1 MASMMTG
8 LEGFRFGVG
17 AVARRPSM
25 SAAAAQAAAASWA
38 ELEASLPE
46 PAAETPKL
54 TLYRDTNGWCP
65 FCERVWIA
73 LKMKNIPFDEKVI
86 NLRDKPDWY
95 KAIVPTTLVP
105 AVELHDESYD
115 PEVPGSGSLTWESAD
130 ILKLLDEQFPDTPLL
145 SRGTELETTMQTVA
159 EEVLSSGFGFSF
171 GARNKTMAE
180 EEKLERRAKFEG
192 ALATLEEKLSAHG
205 GPFMSGAEPG
215 LVDCMIIPMLERY
228 RYQLPLLVG
237 GGALAIVPLYDA
249 EARPQ
254 LTKWYDAMDG
264 LDAYTRRCAGDA
276 YSWTAVTSTFLRLF
290 SADGADPA
298 ELAAADAAAEALL
311 LETVGGGSSSKGS
324 EEEEEKEEEDAEALM
339 EAARKVIS
347 NREAIIGDCCRP
359 KPQAQTQI
367 ERVPY
372 TAEARAEV
380 DAMLRRVAGAMIAS
394 ATKQSSSSSSFS
406 ESASSAEFSASPT
419 AAAAAKVIASRLCAP
434 RDMGLPAATALRS
447 RLMEV
452 AMAG

>member
-1 MASMMTG
+1 MFERIGIWFKISLYIMRVNFSQPLSYLLQGGPASNQRNETKRRPFGLIMASMMTG
-8 LEGFRFGVG
+8 WRVPVWCWLI
-17 AVARRPSM
+17 ARRPSM
-25 SAAAAQAAAASWA
+25 SAAAAASWA

-54 TLYRDTNGWCP
+54 TLYRTRTAGARSASAVDRAEDEEHLRRKGHQSAGQARLVQPSCP
-65 FCERVWIA
+65 LPWSR
-73 LKMKNIPFDEKVI
+73 
-86 NLRDKPDWY
+86 
-95 KAIVPTTLVP
+95 
-105 AVELHDESYD
+105 VELHDESYD

-324 EEEEEKEEEDAEALM
+324 EEEEEEEEEEDAEALM

-347 NREAIIGDCCRP
+347 NREAIIGD
-359 KPQAQTQI
+359 A
-367 ERVPY
+367 
-372 TAEARAEV
+372 AARSPGP
-380 DAMLRRVAGAMIAS
+380 RRR
-394 ATKQSSSSSSFS
+394 
-406 ESASSAEFSASPT
+406 SSACRTPPRRAPSGRHAVASPG
-419 AAAAAKVIASRLCAP
+419 P
-434 RDMGLPAATALRS
+434 
-447 RLMEV
+447 
-452 AMAG
+452 